1 MFSLLL
7 SNTSLALPGTG
18 TVALPIAVKKLS
30 SSIKKINGIESND
43 STQWNA
49 ALFPAAFLYS
59 IF

>member
-7 SNTSLALPGTG
+7 TNNSLVLPGTG
-18 TVALPIAVKKLS
+18 SVALPIAVKKLG

-49 ALFPAAFLYS
+49 ALFPAAF
-59 IF
+59 